1 MENKDI
7 SAELFKTVKQFYC
20 EDREEVQ
27 EISRSY
33 NRDVTEQAKRVHS
46 EAVIIDTCT
55 FNLEDYGWH
64 LQESGVTAINCTVPG
79 VKDTAGDAFRKIADY
94 YEVIADNEKFLL
106 VLKADDIL
114 KAKAENKIG
123 VIIGAQS
130 CEFTL
135 HHDLA
140 ASVEVF
146 AKMGLRVMQIA
157 YNHRSFAADGC
168 YTGTNAGI
176 NKDGVAL
183 IKAMERA
190 GVTVDLSHVGERS
203 TLEAMDQA
211 TKPMIFSHA
220 NPKGMFNHPRNITDE
235 QAKQCASIG
244 GVVGVSAYPITLW
257 DGEHFPTIET
267 FVDCIAYYADLVGVD
282 HVGVGIDSNATAGA
296 YEHREILYF
305 SKLLKN
311 GSNKNSLDYKS
322 YEAGRGVKGC
332 FLDGLES
339 LANFVNITD
348 KLLKRGFTE
357 AETKKILGENW
368 LRAFR
373 ATWL

>member
-211 TKPMIFSHA
+211 AKPMIFSHA

-368 LRAFR
+368 LRVFR

>member
-211 TKPMIFSHA
+211 AKPMIFSHA
-220 NPKGMFNHPRNITDE
+220 NPKGMFNHPRNIPDE

-311 GSNKNSLDYKS
+311 GGNKNSLDYKS

-368 LRAFR
+368 LRVFR

>member
-368 LRAFR
+368 LRVFR

>member
-211 TKPMIFSHA
+211 AKPMIFSHA

-311 GSNKNSLDYKS
+311 GANKNSLDYKS

-368 LRAFR
+368 LRVFR